1 VLGCDSRARSTVTG
15 VHGLDLAAPPIAARA
30 VPPTANPSV
39 SETAGLDLSIRVLL
53 LVVFIGMPVID
64 PRP

>member
-1 VLGCDSRARSTVTG
+1 M
-15 VHGLDLAAPPIAARA
+15 HGLDPGGAADRCEDCA
-30 VPPTANPSV
+30 TDGNPSV
-39 SETAGLDLSIRVLL
+39 SEMAGLDLSIRVLL